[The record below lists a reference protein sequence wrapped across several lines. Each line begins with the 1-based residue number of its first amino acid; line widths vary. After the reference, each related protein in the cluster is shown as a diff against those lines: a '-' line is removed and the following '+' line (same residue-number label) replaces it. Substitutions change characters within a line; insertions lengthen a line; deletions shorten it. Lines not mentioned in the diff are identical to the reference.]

1 MKNNLLLLI
10 LFLLLSLTIKAQHTP
25 DSIFTRQYIQ
35 NISFTNPQK
44 ALKILDEAEKDN
56 RMAMHHINHLRTLVY
71 HNGLSQYR
79 IALDYGLKAWQSDS
93 IRNNPELALQLI
105 NLIADEYM
113 NIGNYTE
120 CIRFTNIGATIAR
133 QIGDKNQEANMLMS
147 TGSAKYEMGL
157 KKDAVKCFLD
167 AIEIQKKEAAGSQSW
182 GLVDDLIYSYGTLV
196 TAYLDDGEY
205 QQVIDLLP
213 EFERLMKQ
221 LENCTD
227 LPDGF
232 VDMRYAGKYAAF
244 ASTFALNGELEKA
257 RQYYEKYLQT
267 DISST
272 PEGEYMRIEY
282 LMNIGNYQEALYY
295 VKREKQHCIDNNET
309 DDYEYVNEILDY
321 EARCYM
327 GLKNYRAAAE
337 NYEKMFA
344 ITDSLKSNERQNM
357 ALELATIYETNEKS
371 RQITE
376 QKSQLHQS
384 RIIVITSVCMLFL
397 AIIILW
403 LITHNL
409 KVTRKKNKIMAD
421 QIDELLIN
429 RDELLKAKEEI
440 RALSHIPTKKS
451 PLRAATANSFSSTE
465 TQEITDITE
474 PCLKSLFEELET
486 LINKEFLFLDPDI
499 NRDMLIK
506 RLHIPKNALA
516 QIIQTYAHTNFNGYI
531 NKKRLEY
538 SILRLKDYH
547 NYTIQTVAIDSGFSN
562 VRTFYRTF
570 REKYGMTPAE
580 YRETLTV
587 KDKVFRS

>member
-1 MKNNLLLLI
+1 
-10 LFLLLSLTIKAQHTP
+10 
-25 DSIFTRQYIQ
+25 
-35 NISFTNPQK
+35 
-44 ALKILDEAEKDN
+44 
-56 RMAMHHINHLRTLVY
+56 
-71 HNGLSQYR
+71 
-79 IALDYGLKAWQSDS
+79 
-93 IRNNPELALQLI
+93 
-105 NLIADEYM
+105 
-113 NIGNYTE
+113 
-120 CIRFTNIGATIAR
+120 
-133 QIGDKNQEANMLMS
+133 
-147 TGSAKYEMGL
+147 
-157 KKDAVKCFLD
+157 
-167 AIEIQKKEAAGSQSW
+167 
-182 GLVDDLIYSYGTLV
+182 
-196 TAYLDDGEY
+196 
-205 QQVIDLLP
+205 
-213 EFERLMKQ
+213 
-221 LENCTD
+221 
-227 LPDGF
+227 
-232 VDMRYAGKYAAF
+232 
-244 ASTFALNGELEKA
+244 
-257 RQYYEKYLQT
+257 
-267 DISST
+267 
-272 PEGEYMRIEY
+272 
-282 LMNIGNYQEALYY
+282 
-295 VKREKQHCIDNNET
+295 
-309 DDYEYVNEILDY
+309 
-321 EARCYM
+321 
-327 GLKNYRAAAE
+327 
-337 NYEKMFA
+337 
-344 ITDSLKSNERQNM
+344 
-357 ALELATIYETNEKS
+357 
-371 RQITE
+371 
-376 QKSQLHQS
+376 
-384 RIIVITSVCMLFL
+384 MLFL

-486 LINKEFLFLDPDI
+486 LVNKEFLFLDPDI

-547 NYTIQTVAIDSGFSN
+547 NYTIQAVAIDSGFSN